1 MATVVDF
8 NTLSEGSLISDGL
21 IYVSSYKI
29 APYSNGTKTYVN
41 GMATYQ
47 GKFMPFKIWD
57 ASLVST
63 FEDND
68 LTGHVVKI
76 AGSVK
81 SYKDALE
88 INVQS
93 VVYDKAQDDRSLFLK
108 TLDVEKTF
116 GMFTQFINENI
127 SQRGIQLLV
136 TIFKSEDLFPRFKQ
150 EFAGSKMHDA
160 QIGGLMWHTYKL
172 LRHAQLCVELDDRL
186 NTERRK
192 DCWYIGLI
200 FHDIGK
206 VFELSFGEYT
216 KNSYVTHNLLGIE
229 LLAKYRDL
237 FIQTYDEEFY
247 YMVQSII
254 LGHHGE
260 FGDKPRTAFAY
271 ASHLLDMV
279 DSQVT
284 GMLDKI
290 DAGDVK
296 KSGLGTSTIFEN
308 GGYIAIM
315 SEE

>member
-108 TLDVEKTF
+108 TLDVE
-116 GMFTQFINENI
+116 
-127 SQRGIQLLV
+127 
-136 TIFKSEDLFPRFKQ
+136 
-150 EFAGSKMHDA
+150 DA
-160 QIGGLMWHTYKL
+160 K
-172 LRHAQLCVELDDRL
+172 
-186 NTERRK
+186 
-192 DCWYIGLI
+192 
-200 FHDIGK
+200 
-206 VFELSFGEYT
+206 
-216 KNSYVTHNLLGIE
+216 
-229 LLAKYRDL
+229 
-237 FIQTYDEEFY
+237 DEESFY
-247 YMVQSII
+247 NDFV
-254 LGHHGE
+254 E
-260 FGDKPRTAFAY
+260 
-271 ASHLLDMV
+271 
-279 DSQVT
+279 
-284 GMLDKI
+284 MLKHCHKRR
-290 DAGDVK
+290 VNMY
-296 KSGLGTSTIFEN
+296 F
-308 GGYIAIM
+308 Y
-315 SEE
+315 